1 MFSTNQSTVFPLIM
15 TNKRSA
21 LSQGSPLGHEDAGP
35 EPAGAGDHRPDQQH
49 RP

>member
-1 MFSTNQSTVFPLIM
+1 MF
-15 TNKRSA
+15 
-21 LSQGSPLGHEDAGP
+21 LGLVKHRLHTLMPGPAPRTEDAGP